1 MWMSAVQMLLQVPRV
16 SITMLPFYLENVYE
30 QIMRIVLL
38 EEGLDVESISGRDD
52 LSHGY
57 DLLKELDPVAANRVH
72 PNNHRKVR
80 FTSRTL
86 DRS

>member
-1 MWMSAVQMLLQVPRV
+1 MSAVQMLLQVCRV
-16 SITMLPFYLENVYE
+16 SITMLPSETW
-30 QIMRIVLL
+30 IMRIVLL
-38 EEGLDVESISGRDD
+38 LGLDVESISGRDD

-80 FTSRTL
+80 FTSV
-86 DRS
+86 

>member
-1 MWMSAVQMLLQVPRV
+1 MWMSAVQMLLQVCRV
-16 SITMLPFYLENVYE
+16 SITMLPSETW
-30 QIMRIVLL
+30 IMRIVLL
-38 EEGLDVESISGRDD
+38 LGLDVESISGRDD

-80 FTSRTL
+80 FTFCI